1 MTFQRSESARP
12 ELLKKLNQELII
24 RQIVKAKEISRA
36 EISRLTGLALPSV
49 MRLVEDLMRKGVII
63 ESRSGD
69 STGGRK
75 PNMIALN
82 SAYKWIIGVEST
94 SKVIVTLAD
103 FSGDVIDSALFS
115 IGDAEVP
122 ENVLNKIAEIV
133 NEIITKHKIDRSKI
147 AAIGVGTPG
156 HDFKHQGLIKG
167 FIAKGWETIDVSEYL
182 RQHLNIPIIVE
193 NVCRT
198 RTLSEIWFGVGR
210 ETSDFLYA
218 FIDWGVGVGIVK
230 NGYLEEGSS
239 GVAGEFG
246 HTSIDRNGKT
256 CYCGKKG
263 CIEMYAS
270 VGALVTTI
278 EAKAVVKLDE
288 NDTFDWMVA
297 HKDHPEISKQIIEM
311 AHSLSFALAN
321 VVNLLNPS
329 KVVLGGV
336 LPRLLPEITEQV
348 KTEIGEFIFHNH
360 AISTPIIRSA
370 VNNETQCLGSIAL
383 VIHHEL
389 MSR

>member
-1 MTFQRSESARP
+1 MNLQRKESARP
-12 ELLKKLNQELII
+12 ELLKQMNQELII

-36 EISRLTGLALPSV
+36 ELSRLTGLALPSV
-49 MRLVEDLMRKGVII
+49 MRLVEDLIIKGVII
-63 ESRSGD
+63 ESRSGA

-75 PNMIALN
+75 PNLITLN
-82 SAYKWIIGVEST
+82 SAYKWIIGVEIT

-103 FSGDVIDSALFS
+103 FSGEAVDSARFS
-115 IGDAEVP
+115 ISDSELP
-122 ENVLNKIAEIV
+122 EKVLEKIVRLIS
-133 NEIITKHKIDRSKI
+133 EIIAKHQIKSINI

-167 FIAKGWETIDVSEYL
+167 FIAKGWETIDVSAYL
-182 RQHLNIPIIVE
+182 KHHFNIPIITE

-198 RTLSEIWFGVGR
+198 RTLSELWFGVGR
-210 ETSDFLYA
+210 ETSDFIYA
-218 FIDWGVGVGIVK
+218 FIDWGVGIGIVK

-270 VGALVTTI
+270 VGALVTTV
-278 EAKAVVKLDE
+278 EAKAIENLDE
-288 NDTFDWMVA
+288 NDTFDWIIA
-297 HKDHPEISKQIIEM
+297 HQDHPQISHQIQEM

-336 LPRLLPEITEQV
+336 LPRLLPEITKQV
-348 KTEIGEFIFHNH
+348 EVEIGEYIFHNH
-360 AISTPIIRSA
+360 AMQTPIIQSA